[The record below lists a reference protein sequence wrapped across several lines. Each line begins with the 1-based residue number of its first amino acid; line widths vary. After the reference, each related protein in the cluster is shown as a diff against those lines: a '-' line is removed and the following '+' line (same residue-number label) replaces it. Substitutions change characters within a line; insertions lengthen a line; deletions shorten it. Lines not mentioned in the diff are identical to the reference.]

1 MLMKLDELKQFV
13 TTNDSDLV
21 LAAKM
26 SALETIIRSYT
37 NNRFHAKPLVRIEA
51 FVRGGVFLS
60 DALIPFSVGDTVQVT
75 KGDRAEDVGLYT
87 VKEISDDTTFT
98 VNENIADMDD
108 IKVTKVVY
116 DLNIK
121 MGVVNLLKWELTS
134 RDKAGIA
141 SETISRHSVTYR
153 DETTT
158 NFTNGFPSSLM
169 GFLLPYKK
177 ARFGRGISV

>member
-60 DALIPFSVGDTVQVT
+60 DALIPFSIGDTIQVT
-75 KGDRAEDVGLYT
+75 KGDKAEDLGLYT
-87 VKEISDDTTFT
+87 VKEITDTTFT
-98 VNENIADMDD
+98 VNEEIADIDD
-108 IKVTKVVY
+108 VYVTKVAY
-116 DLNIK
+116 DMNIK
-121 MGVVNLLKWELTS
+121 MGVVNLLRWEAVN
-134 RDKAGIA
+134 RDKVGIQ
-141 SETISRHSVTYR
+141 SETISRHSVTYA
-153 DETTT
+153 DATGE
-158 NFTNGFPSSLM
+158 NSLIGYPKAM
-169 GFLLPYKK
+169 LGFLKPYVK
-177 ARFGRGISV
+177 ARF

>member
-60 DALIPFSVGDTVQVT
+60 DALIPFAVGDTIQVT
-75 KGDRAEDVGLYT
+75 KGDKAEDLGLYT
-87 VKEISDDTTFT
+87 VKEITDDTTFT
-98 VNENIADMDD
+98 VNEPIEEMDD
-108 IKVTKVVY
+108 IKVTKVAY
-116 DLNIK
+116 DMNIK
-121 MGVVNLLKWELTS
+121 MGAVNLLRWEAVNG
-134 RDKAGIA
+134 DKLGIQ
-141 SETISRHSVTYR
+141 SETISRHSVTYA
-153 DETTT
+153 DA
-158 NFTNGFPSSLM
+158 NGENYLM
-169 GFLLPYKK
+169 GYPKALLGFLKPYVK
-177 ARFGRGISV
+177 ARF

>member
-60 DALIPFSVGDTVQVT
+60 DASIPFIIGDTVQIT
-75 KGDRAEDVGLYT
+75 KGDKAEDLGLYT
-87 VKEISDDTTFT
+87 VKEITGTTFT
-98 VNENIADMDD
+98 VNEPIADIDD
-108 IKVTKVVY
+108 IYVTKVAY
-116 DLNIK
+116 DMNIK
-121 MGVVNLLKWELTS
+121 MGAVNLLRWEAVNG
-134 RDKAGIA
+134 DKLGIQ
-141 SETISRHSVTYR
+141 SETISRHSVTYA
-153 DETTT
+153 DASGE
-158 NFTNGFPSSLM
+158 NYLM
-169 GFLLPYKK
+169 GYPKALLGFLKPYVK
-177 ARFGRGISV
+177 ARF